1 MYTLIEK
8 VLFIVIMLLAVVSI
22 IIAFIPNMLLHIV

>member
-1 MYTLIEK
+1 MYTFIEK
-8 VLFIVIMLLAVVSI
+8 VLFIAIMLLAVVSI